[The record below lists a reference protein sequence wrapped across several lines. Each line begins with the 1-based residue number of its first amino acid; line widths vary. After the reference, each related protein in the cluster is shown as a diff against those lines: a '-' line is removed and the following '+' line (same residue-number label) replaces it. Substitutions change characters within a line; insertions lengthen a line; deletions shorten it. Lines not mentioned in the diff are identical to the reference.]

1 MATVKSFPRHFLSGE
16 NGEKG
21 FAGFVFIFLL
31 FTFMIPMTL
40 LNFNIGRNLI
50 VKEGVMS
57 AMDAAVLAGANETRR
72 VNDAYGSAGQPV
84 QWHYEIVEPQ
94 AIVSGNETFERNIA
108 HLKLET
114 NFNATILRPQPSFS
128 FPDINQMSGSIP
140 FKVGMEDFNKAN
152 AVLNPSLSP
161 SPEWV
166 ATGNSRSV
174 FSQPE
179 FE

>member
-1 MATVKSFPRHFLSGE
+1 METVKKYQPHSLSEG
-16 NGEKG
+16 NGERG

-57 AMDAAVLAGANETRR
+57 AIDSAVLAGANESER
-72 VNDAYGSAGQPV
+72 VDDAFGPMGQPIR
-84 QWHYEIVEPQ
+84 WHYEILRPE
-94 AIVSGNETFERNIA
+94 AIVSANETFERNIKN
-108 HLKLET
+108 LKLET
-114 NFNATILRPQPSFS
+114 NFDMALLRPEPSFS
-128 FPDINQMSGSIP
+128 FPDIDQMSGSIP

-161 SPEWV
+161 SPEWI

-174 FSQPE
+174 FSQPK